1 MWDPLYPQ
9 VGHIAVNPDDGRLIG
24 LDYYGIWASADG
36 TTWELVHKY
45 DGDSIPSHP
54 DRTAIWYREHII
66 ASDSRHRHLVV
77 KRWRR
82 HLDKARLD
90 RLRTRRRCLG
100 LHRAQRTTDRHRRL
114 NLDRHANRSVAA
126 TNGRP

>member
-66 ASDSRHRHLVV
+66 ASDPDTGIWSSSDGGVTWTRHD
-77 KRWRR
+77 WTGSG
-82 HLDKARLD
+82 LD
-90 RLRTRRRCLG
+90 G
-100 LHRAQRTTDRHRRL
+100 GVSVFTDH
-114 NLDRHANRSVAA
+114 
-126 TNGRP
+126 NGRLIATGDSIWIGTPTDQ